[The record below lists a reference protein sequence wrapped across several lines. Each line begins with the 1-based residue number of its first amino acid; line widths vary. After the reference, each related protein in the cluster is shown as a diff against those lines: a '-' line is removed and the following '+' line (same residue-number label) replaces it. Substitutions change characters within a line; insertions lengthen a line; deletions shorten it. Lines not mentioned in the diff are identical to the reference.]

1 MQLLLLYAGLGLN
14 MPFLVR
20 YSCLI
25 RVHWLPA
32 YALSLFATQLM
43 QAQQDPQRPALPAYL
58 SPPPYLSPPGIAA
71 YGINGGTGSTGSFT
85 QPGSAHSTPQYTTL
99 LPSSPYQYPYPY
111 QHYET
116 AVGAVHQGA
125 GAAHHGL
132 SVAAAQYGSAVGR
145 TAELYGERSD
155 GACSVSS
162 SRPMSAIS
170 IGSAMA
176 DGLHS
181 YGGHPALRLYSAG
194 RTAVVRSASP
204 AAAAAASG
212 RNSPMPPAAAHGAA
226 SGSSAAQQQHPS
238 NASTTQ
244 QQQGALPPNPFLGSA
259 LRRPAS
265 ATSRAGGA
273 GGGGGGGAG
282 HEGPPEWG
290 PHQQQGAAA
299 VAAGGAPGLA
309 RSGSTVGGGSGS
321 SSAYPHGGYPGGSAA
336 LQQLQQLQAA
346 AAALA
351 AAQAVGPAP
360 GAGGGFLQFGVS
372 AGSAHNHVRA
382 AHSSALEAPGTA
394 GAWCGVWV
402 VPALVPLLL
411 QSAAKKGEGAHA
423 VRVLCWALCTPS
435 MLTCLRHMMT
445 YLLTG

>member
-1 MQLLLLYAGLGLN
+1 
-14 MPFLVR
+14 
-20 YSCLI
+20 
-25 RVHWLPA
+25 
-32 YALSLFATQLM
+32 M
-43 QAQQDPQRPALPAYL
+43 QAQQDPQRPGLPAYL
-58 SPPPYLSPPGIAA
+58 SPPPYLSPPGMAA

-85 QPGSAHSTPQYTTL
+85 QPGSAHSTPQYTAL
-99 LPSSPYQYPYPY
+99 LPSSSPYQYPYPY
-111 QHYET
+111 QQYET
-116 AVGAVHQGA
+116 AAGA

-132 SVAAAQYGSAVGR
+132 SVTAAQYGGAVGR

-170 IGSAMA
+170 VGSAMA

-181 YGGHPALRLYSAG
+181 YVGHPALRLYSAG

-204 AAAAAASG
+204 AAAAAANG
-212 RNSPMPPAAAHGAA
+212 RNSPMPPAAA
-226 SGSSAAQQQHPS
+226 GSSAAQQQHTGT
-238 NASTTQ
+238 ATTTTQ

-282 HEGPPEWG
+282 HEGAPEWG

-299 VAAGGAPGLA
+299 VAAGCAPGLA
-309 RSGSTVGGGSGS
+309 RSGSTAGAGSG
-321 SSAYPHGGYPGGSAA
+321 SAYPHGGYPGGSAA

-351 AAQAVGPAP
+351 AAQSVGSAP
-360 GAGGGFLQFGVS
+360 GAAAGTGAGGGYLQVGLS

-382 AHSSALEAPGTA
+382 AHSSALEAA
-394 GAWCGVWV
+394 GAAGTWCVVRGLSGVGLI
-402 VPALVPLLL
+402 PSSL
-411 QSAAKKGEGAHA
+411 QSTAERNGG
-423 VRVLCWALCTPS
+423 VRRVDGCPRRVHVVLGFVHGVHGHVLTLC
-435 MLTCLRHMMT
+435 H
-445 YLLTG
+445 YLLTRSDPRGRVPTFVGLNPVSEQPAFSPSLIRS